1 MKKKILACILAAG
14 MLALLAGCG
23 NGEPQAEVETSS
35 APAAGRQAST
45 PRVTAAAD
53 TSAAAPDTG
62 DDSMVSEVGIEPP
75 NLQVTPFSPEVDGI
89 AFDMTPEEVLEA
101 LEDKGMELRPV
112 DLMPDGIENPVKDGR
127 QYNAT
132 SGSFYYYTVSD
143 IMITFSPEGDE
154 MWHIDVGNPSIATAE
169 GLRIGDS
176 IQKMESLYGT
186 AYRKDVEDFPVYQ
199 YYNGTH
205 YLDVFYEGDAV
216 RNWRIDTWPGI
227 NHD

>member
-23 NGEPQAEVETSS
+23 SGEPQAEVETSS

-62 DDSMVSEVGIEPP
+62 DNSMVSEVDTAASLE
-75 NLQVTPFSPEVDGI
+75 VTSFSSEVDGI
-89 AFDMTPEEVLEA
+89 AFDMKPEEVMEA

-132 SGSFYYYTVSD
+132 DFSFYYYTAGGV
-143 IMITFSPEGDE
+143 MITFSPEDDE
-154 MWHIDVGNPSIATAE
+154 MWRIDVDDPSIATAE

-205 YLDVFYEGDAV
+205 YLDVFYEGGAV
-216 RNWRIDTWPGI
+216 RNWRIDVWPGI